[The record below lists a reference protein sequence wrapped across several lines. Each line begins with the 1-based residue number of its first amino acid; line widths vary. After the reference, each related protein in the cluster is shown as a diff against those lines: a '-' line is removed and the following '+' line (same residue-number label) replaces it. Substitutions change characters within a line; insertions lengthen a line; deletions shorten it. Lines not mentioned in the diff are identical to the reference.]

1 MAVFIQLL
9 IGGVL
14 QGGIYALGAFG
25 LSLIFGVLRVLNV
38 AHGDFLVLGGFATY
52 WLYTTF
58 GLSPFLAIPLI
69 LPAFILIGMMV
80 ERIMIRPIRARTAHE
95 FLVASILVT
104 LGIALAVE
112 DLLAFSMT
120 QPVKGI
126 DYSLNPIRIGDVVI
140 STLRLVSL
148 GAIVILTVALHMF
161 LTRTLH
167 GKAIRAVIEDKEG
180 AMLAGIN
187 VQAVSRNTF
196 GIGTALTAV
205 AGVFFVSLIP
215 VEPHLG
221 IPLTLKYLSIIVLGG
236 IGNLPG
242 TLLGSMILGTS
253 ESLVG
258 FWLGAEW
265 SLTVAFLILILILLL
280 RPTGLFGAR
289 PG

>member
-1 MAVFIQLL
+1 MDIFLQLL
-9 IGGVL
+9 IGGIL

-25 LSLIFGVLRVLNV
+25 LSLIFGVLGVLNV
-38 AHGDFLVLGGFATY
+38 AHGDFLVLGGLTTY

-58 GLSPFLAIPLI
+58 GLSPFLAIGLV
-69 LPAFILIGMMV
+69 LPGFAFVGMV
-80 ERIMIRPIRARTAHE
+80 AERVLVRPIRARTAHE
-95 FLVASILVT
+95 FLVASILIT
-104 LGIALAVE
+104 LGLALAIE
-112 DLLAFSMT
+112 DLGAFAMV

-126 DYSLNPIRIGDVVI
+126 DYSLAPVRVGTLVISSLRLLSLVVI
-140 STLRLVSL
+140 LVLTL
-148 GAIVILTVALHMF
+148 ALHAF
-161 LTRTLH
+161 LRRSLA

-187 VQAVSRNTF
+187 VSAVSRNTF
-196 GIGTALTAV
+196 GIGISLTAV
-205 AGVFFVSLIP
+205 AGVFFITIIP

-242 TLLGSMILGTS
+242 TFLGAVILGLA

-265 SLTVAFLILILILLL
+265 SVTVAFVILITILLL
-280 RPTGLFGAR
+280 RPKGLFG
-289 PG
+289 

>member
-1 MAVFIQLL
+1 MDIFLQLL
-9 IGGVL
+9 IGGIL

-25 LSLIFGVLRVLNV
+25 LSLIFGVLGVLNV
-38 AHGDFLVLGGFATY
+38 AHGDFLVLGGLTTY

-58 GLSPFLAIPLI
+58 GLSPFLAIGLV
-69 LPAFILIGMMV
+69 LPGFAFVGMV
-80 ERIMIRPIRARTAHE
+80 AERVLVRPIRARTAHE
-95 FLVASILVT
+95 FLVASILIT
-104 LGIALAVE
+104 LGLALAIE
-112 DLLAFSMT
+112 DLGAFAMV

-126 DYSLNPIRIGDVVI
+126 DYSLAPLRVGTLVISSLRLLSLVVI
-140 STLRLVSL
+140 LVLTL
-148 GAIVILTVALHMF
+148 ALHAF
-161 LTRTLH
+161 LRRSLA

-187 VQAVSRNTF
+187 VSAVSRNTF
-196 GIGTALTAV
+196 GIGISLTAV
-205 AGVFFVSLIP
+205 AGVFFITIIP

-242 TLLGSMILGTS
+242 TFLGAVILGLA

-265 SLTVAFLILILILLL
+265 SVTVAFVILIAILLL
-280 RPTGLFGAR
+280 RPKGLFG
-289 PG
+289 

>member
-1 MAVFIQLL
+1 MDIFLQLL
-9 IGGVL
+9 IGGIL

-25 LSLIFGVLRVLNV
+25 LSLIFGVLGVLNV
-38 AHGDFLVLGGFATY
+38 AHGDFLVLGGLTTY

-58 GLSPFLAIPLI
+58 GLSPFLAIGLV
-69 LPAFILIGMMV
+69 LPGFAFVGMV
-80 ERIMIRPIRARTAHE
+80 AERVLVRPIRARTAHE
-95 FLVASILVT
+95 FLVASILIT
-104 LGIALAVE
+104 LGLALAIE
-112 DLLAFSMT
+112 DLGAFAMV

-126 DYSLNPIRIGDVVI
+126 DYSLAPVRVGTLVISSLRLLSLVVI
-140 STLRLVSL
+140 LVLTL
-148 GAIVILTVALHMF
+148 ALHAF
-161 LTRTLH
+161 LRRSLA

-187 VQAVSRNTF
+187 VSAVSRNTF
-196 GIGTALTAV
+196 GIGISLTAV
-205 AGVFFVSLIP
+205 AGVFFITIIP

-242 TLLGSMILGTS
+242 TFLGAVILGLA

-265 SLTVAFLILILILLL
+265 SVTVAFVILIAILLL
-280 RPTGLFGAR
+280 RPKGLFG
-289 PG
+289 

>member
-1 MAVFIQLL
+1 MAVFVQLL

-38 AHGDFLVLGGFATY
+38 AHGDFLILGALATF
-52 WLYTTF
+52 WLYTVW
-58 GLSPFLAIPLI
+58 GLSPFLVIPLVF
-69 LPAFILIGMMV
+69 PAFVLAGMAV
-80 ERIMIRPIRARTAHE
+80 ERVMIRPIRARTAHE
-95 FLVASILVT
+95 FLVASILIT

-112 DLLAFSMT
+112 DILAFSMT

-126 DYSLNPIRIGDVVI
+126 DYSLSPIRIGNVVV
-140 STLRLVSL
+140 STLRLLSL
-148 GAIVILTVALHMF
+148 GVILVLTTVLHLF
-161 LTRTLH
+161 LTRTLQ

-180 AMLAGIN
+180 AMLAGID
-187 VQAVSRNTF
+187 VSAVSRNTF
-196 GIGTALTAV
+196 GIGTALSAV
-205 AGVFFVSLIP
+205 AGVFLISLIP

-221 IPLTLKYLSIIVLGG
+221 IPLTLKYLSIVVLGG
-236 IGNLPG
+236 VGNLPG

-265 SLTVAFLILILILLL
+265 SLTVAFVILIVILLW
-280 RPTGLFGAR
+280 RPTGLFGER
-289 PG
+289 S

>member
-1 MAVFIQLL
+1 MAVFVQLL
-9 IGGVL
+9 IGGIL

-38 AHGDFLVLGGFATY
+38 AHGDFLILGALATF
-52 WLYTTF
+52 WLYTVW
-58 GLSPFLAIPLI
+58 GLSPFLAIPLVF
-69 LPAFILIGMMV
+69 PAFVLAGMAV
-80 ERIMIRPIRARTAHE
+80 ERTMIRPIRARTAHE
-95 FLVASILVT
+95 FLVASILIT

-112 DLLAFSMT
+112 DILAFSMT

-126 DYSLNPIRIGDVVI
+126 DYSLSPIRIGNVVV
-140 STLRLVSL
+140 STLRLLSL
-148 GAIVILTVALHMF
+148 GVILILTTVLHLF
-161 LTRTLH
+161 LTRTLQ

-180 AMLAGIN
+180 AMLAGIDFR
-187 VQAVSRNTF
+187 AVSRNTF
-196 GIGTALTAV
+196 GIGTALSAV
-205 AGVFFVSLIP
+205 AGVFLISLIP

-265 SLTVAFLILILILLL
+265 SLTVAFVILILILLL

-289 PG
+289 P

>member
-38 AHGDFLVLGGFATY
+38 AHGDFLILGALATF
-52 WLYTTF
+52 WLYTTW
-58 GLSPFLAIPLI
+58 GLSPFLVIPLVF
-69 LPAFILIGMMV
+69 PAFVLAGMAV
-80 ERIMIRPIRARTAHE
+80 ERVMIRPIRARTAHE
-95 FLVASILVT
+95 FLVASILIT

-112 DLLAFSMT
+112 DILAFSMT

-126 DYSLNPIRIGDVVI
+126 DYSLSPIRIGNVVV
-140 STLRLVSL
+140 STLRLLSL
-148 GAIVILTVALHMF
+148 GVILILTTVLHLF
-161 LTRTLH
+161 LTRTLQ

-180 AMLAGIN
+180 AMLAGIDFR
-187 VQAVSRNTF
+187 AVSRNTF
-196 GIGTALTAV
+196 GIGIALSAV
-205 AGVFFVSLIP
+205 AGVFLISLIP

-221 IPLTLKYLSIIVLGG
+221 IPLTLKYLSIVVLGG

-242 TLLGSMILGTS
+242 TLLGSLILGTS

-265 SLTVAFLILILILLL
+265 SLTVAFVILIAILLL

-289 PG
+289 S

>member
-1 MAVFIQLL
+1 MAVFVQLL

-38 AHGDFLVLGGFATY
+38 AHGDFLILGALATF
-52 WLYTTF
+52 WLYTTW
-58 GLSPFLAIPLI
+58 GLSPFLVIPLVF
-69 LPAFILIGMMV
+69 PAFVLAGMAV
-80 ERIMIRPIRARTAHE
+80 ERVMIRPIRARTAHE
-95 FLVASILVT
+95 FLVASILIT

-112 DLLAFSMT
+112 DILAFSMT

-126 DYSLNPIRIGDVVI
+126 DYSLSPIRIGNVVV
-140 STLRLVSL
+140 STLRLLSL
-148 GAIVILTVALHMF
+148 GVILVLTTVLHLF
-161 LTRTLH
+161 LTRTLQ

-180 AMLAGIN
+180 AMLAGID
-187 VQAVSRNTF
+187 VSAVSRNTF
-196 GIGTALTAV
+196 GIGTALSAV
-205 AGVFFVSLIP
+205 AGVFLISLIP

-221 IPLTLKYLSIIVLGG
+221 IPLTLKYLSIVVLGG
-236 IGNLPG
+236 VGNLPG

-265 SLTVAFLILILILLL
+265 SLTVAFVILIVILLL
-280 RPTGLFGAR
+280 RPTGLFGSR
-289 PG
+289 S

>member
-1 MAVFIQLL
+1 MDIFVQLL
-9 IGGVL
+9 IGGIL

-38 AHGDFLVLGGFATY
+38 AHGDFLVLGGLATY

-58 GLSPFLAIPLI
+58 GLSPFLAIALV
-69 LPAFILIGMMV
+69 LPAFAVVGV
-80 ERIMIRPIRARTAHE
+80 VAERILIRPIRARTAHE
-95 FLVASILVT
+95 FLVASILIT
-104 LGIALAVE
+104 LGLALAIE
-112 DLLAFSMT
+112 DLGAFSMV

-126 DYSLNPIRIGDVVI
+126 DYSLAPVRLGSLVV
-140 STLRLVSL
+140 STLRLLSL
-148 GAIVILTVALHMF
+148 LVILVLTLALHAF
-161 LTRTLH
+161 LRRTLA

-187 VQAVSRNTF
+187 VPAVSRNTF
-196 GIGTALTAV
+196 AIGVALTAG
-205 AGVFFVSLIP
+205 AGVFFITIIP

-242 TLLGSMILGTS
+242 TFLGAVILGLA

-265 SLTVAFLILILILLL
+265 SVTVAFVILVGILLL
-280 RPTGLFGAR
+280 RPEGLLG
-289 PG
+289 

>member
-1 MAVFIQLL
+1 MAVFVQLL
-9 IGGVL
+9 IGGIL

-25 LSLIFGVLRVLNV
+25 LSLIFGVLRILNV

-52 WLYTTF
+52 WLYTTL

-69 LPAFILIGMMV
+69 FPTFILIGMAV
-80 ERIMIRPIRARTAHE
+80 ERMMIRPIRARTAHE
-95 FLVASILVT
+95 FLVASILIT

-120 QPVKGI
+120 QPIKGI
-126 DYSLNPIRIGDVVI
+126 DYSLNPIRVGDVVI
-140 STLRLVSL
+140 STLRLLSL
-148 GAIVILTVALHMF
+148 GVILILTGALHVF

-180 AMLAGIN
+180 AMLAGID

-265 SLTVAFLILILILLL
+265 SLTVAFVILILILLL

-289 PG
+289 V